1 MANRAA
7 IRNYR
12 LQNERRTAVLDDDPT
27 GSQSV
32 HDVSVVTSVS
42 TVDYRDALAD
52 PGSTCFFLTNT
63 RSMTPASAIAEN
75 ETTGRAVFEFEKQLG
90 TPIDVVSRSD
100 STLRGHVID
109 EVRSLDATRREVL
122 GAGFDGVLFVPAF
135 LEAGRFTTGDIHYAT
150 VGGEPVPVGET
161 EFAWDA
167 TFGFSSSNLR
177 EFVEEK
183 SRGTIRLA
191 SVLSVG
197 LDDIRVGGPARVA
210 EILGQALDLA
220 FIVVNAMT
228 YDDLDIVV
236 LGLHRAQ
243 EHGKRFLHRTGP
255 SFVQSLIGLTAREP
269 LTAADIWASGRS
281 AGHGLVVVGS
291 HVQQTVRQ
299 MTIAQQRG
307 GVTRVEL
314 IVPLVIDAKTRS
326 AHLDDI
332 AAQVRDAL
340 SHSDVMLFT
349 SRSLVTGADGAASLE
364 LSRLVSTALT
374 DVVRDALTA
383 RPAWVI
389 AKGGITSHDVAVR
402 SLGIRRATV
411 LGQLLPGMISVL
423 RTDRADED
431 VDGMPYVVFAGNVGG
446 NDALANAIEVFDGRR
461 TSMRD

>member
-75 ETTGRAVFEFEKQLG
+75 ETTGRAVFELEKELG

-135 LEAGRFTTGDIHYAT
+135 LEAGRFTSGDIHYAT
-150 VGGEPVPVGET
+150 VGGEPLPVGET

-220 FIVVNAMT
+220 FI
-228 YDDLDIVV
+228 
-236 LGLHRAQ
+236 
-243 EHGKRFLHRTGP
+243 
-255 SFVQSLIGLTAREP
+255 
-269 LTAADIWASGRS
+269 
-281 AGHGLVVVGS
+281 
-291 HVQQTVRQ
+291 
-299 MTIAQQRG
+299 
-307 GVTRVEL
+307 
-314 IVPLVIDAKTRS
+314 
-326 AHLDDI
+326 
-332 AAQVRDAL
+332 
-340 SHSDVMLFT
+340 
-349 SRSLVTGADGAASLE
+349 
-364 LSRLVSTALT
+364 
-374 DVVRDALTA
+374 
-383 RPAWVI
+383 
-389 AKGGITSHDVAVR
+389 
-402 SLGIRRATV
+402 
-411 LGQLLPGMISVL
+411 
-423 RTDRADED
+423 
-431 VDGMPYVVFAGNVGG
+431 
-446 NDALANAIEVFDGRR
+446 
-461 TSMRD
+461 